1 MKRIG
6 SSGIV
11 CLMTATLLLTG
22 CDKTR
27 NVIGL
32 DKQAPDEFA
41 VVARAPLS
49 LPPEYGLRPPSPG
62 AQRPQE
68 KTVQKQARK
77 VLLRNSRVSTVDAIR
92 AAKASGKVSTGEAAI
107 LSRAGALN
115 SDPSIRRTVNLES
128 TAMADADESLLDK
141 VFFWQDV
148 PKPGSIV
155 DPGKESRRI
164 REARALGD
172 AVHKGEVPVIERKKK
187 GILEGIF

>member
-141 VFFWQDV
+141 VFFWQDI